1 MNNKLYANQGWQNV
15 GRTPSEGR
23 LFADGM
29 WCFNTSERTARSCNS
44 NGQGNTGN
52 YYIIKV
58 EGDRSFPYSG
68 PNAKCGQALIR
79 IGNNGSVESLERN
92 SYFLGGEDLWMQI
105 NDNDIQN
112 NDGALD
118 LRFVSKV
125 ESDATGQ
132 RLEPKNSYGDPLG
145 TQYDANGLK
154 LSGQ

>member
-1 MNNKLYANQGWQNV
+1 M
-15 GRTPSEGR
+15 
-23 LFADGM
+23 
-29 WCFNTSERTARSCNS
+29 
-44 NGQGNTGN
+44 
-52 YYIIKV
+52 
-58 EGDRSFPYSG
+58 
-68 PNAKCGQALIR
+68 IR